1 MIPMLNRQMPHQLL
15 MIRPGGFAFNAQT
28 VASNSFQ
35 KTADPDARARALS
48 EFDRVIEKLDQ
59 HDVAVH
65 VFEDTV
71 GTPDALFLNN
81 WFSTHASGE
90 VVLYPMLAANRR
102 VERRSDL
109 VAWLEANYQVS
120 RVVDFS
126 GYEQQGSF
134 LEGTG
139 SLVLDHVNQVAY
151 ANRSPRTSPE
161 LVEAWCR
168 HLNFTSCLFSALD
181 AHHQPIYHTNVVMW
195 IGERVAVVC
204 LDAIPEHDQ
213 EQVISTLGARHRLVS
228 ISFEQ
233 MAAFAGNVLEITSRK
248 GDRYFL
254 MSETALQSL
263 VPGQVNELTK
273 HADLLT
279 VNIPTIEQVGGGGI
293 RCMVAGNHL
302 PARI

>member
-1 MIPMLNRQMPHQLL
+1 MIRMLYRQTPHQLL

-35 KTADPDARARALS
+35 KTADPDAPGRALS

-59 HDVAVH
+59 HDVAVR

-126 GYEQQGSF
+126 VYEQQGSF

-181 AHHQPIYHTNVVMW
+181 AHRQPIYHTNVVMW

-233 MAAFAGNVLEITSRK
+233 MAAFAGNVLEINSRK

-302 PARI
+302 PARV

>member
-1 MIPMLNRQMPHQLL
+1 MLNRQMPHQLL

-151 ANRSPRTSPE
+151 ANRSPRTSPD
-161 LVEAWCR
+161 LVEVWCR
-168 HLNFTSCLFSALD
+168 HLNFTSCLFSAMD
-181 AHHQPIYHTNVVMW
+181 AHRQPIYHTNVVMW